1 MTEYTDKSKL
11 LTKQIK
17 QDVKKKNGIY
27 FTPPSIIKKHAQI
40 LKKHM
45 KGVKKVLEPSC
56 GSCEY
61 INAFQSDTYD
71 IIGIEY
77 DDTIYESIKDDTY
90 TNTTLIHADYLKWET
105 TDKFDLIIGNPP
117 YFVIN
122 KNDMPDEYKGYYDG
136 RPNIFIPFILKSL
149 GLLNEGGILGFV
161 LPVSFMNCLY
171 YDKLRQYINENF
183 NILDITQCIDDKYLE
198 TNQETM
204 ILTIKKQ
211 KKKFSNNDYISKH
224 LDYIVFNTKDKT
236 TKLLSLRKD
245 STTLSSMGMNVN
257 VGNVVWN
264 QKKGELT
271 NDNTKTRLIYS
282 SDIKDNKLVLT
293 KYKNTDKKN
302 YIKQD
307 GKRELILIINRG
319 YGVGAYKFGYC
330 LIDVDYDYLIEN
342 HLICIRST
350 GDKSRDELNTIF
362 DKIIKSFQN
371 DKTQQF
377 IELYFGNSAINT
389 TEMKYILPIY

>member
-1 MTEYTDKSKL
+1 MSEYTEKSKQ

-27 FTPPSIIKKHAQI
+27 FTPPSIIIKHAQI

-61 INAFQSDTYD
+61 IRVFQSENYD
-71 IIGIEY
+71 ITGIEY
-77 DDTIYESIKDDTY
+77 DNTIYDSIKDDTY

-105 TDKFDLIIGNPP
+105 SDKFDLIIGNPP

-149 GLLNEGGILGFV
+149 ELLTERGILGFV
-161 LPVSFMNCLY
+161 LPASLMNCLY
-171 YDKLRQYINENF
+171 YDKLRKHINDNF
-183 NILDITQCIDDKYLE
+183 KILDITECSDDKYLD
-198 TNQETM
+198 TNQET
-204 ILTIKKQ
+204 ILLTIKKQ
-211 KKKFSNNDYISKH
+211 KSFSNNDYISNH
-224 LDYIVFNTKDKT
+224 LDYTVFNTKDKT
-236 TKLLSLRKD
+236 KKLRELRKD
-245 STTLSSMGMNVN
+245 STTLSAMGMNVN
-257 VGNVVWN
+257 VGNVIWN

-307 GKRELILIINRG
+307 GNKDMILVINRG
-319 YGVGAYKFGYC
+319 YGVGKYKFGYC

-350 GDKSRDELNTIF
+350 GDKSRDELKTIY
-362 DKIIKSFQN
+362 DKIIRSFEN
-371 DKTQQF
+371 DKTQKF

-389 TEMKYILPIY
+389 TELKYILPIY

>member
-1 MTEYTDKSKL
+1 MDYTEKSKL

-27 FTPPSIIKKHAQI
+27 FTPPSIIEKHAQI

-45 KGVKKVLEPSC
+45 KSVKKVLEPSC

-61 INAFQSDTYD
+61 IKAFQSENYYIT
-71 IIGIEY
+71 GIEH
-77 DDTIYESIKDDTY
+77 DNTIYDAIKDDTY
-90 TNTTLIHADYLKWET
+90 TNTTLIHADYLNWET

-136 RPNIFIPFILKSL
+136 RPNIFIAFILKSL

-161 LPVSFMNCLY
+161 LPASFLNCLY
-171 YDKLRQYINENF
+171 YDKLRQYVNDNY
-183 NILDITQCIDDKYLE
+183 NILDITECTTDKYLD
-198 TNQETM
+198 TNQET
-204 ILTIKKQ
+204 IIFTIKKQ
-211 KKKFSNNDYISKH
+211 KRFSNKDYVSKH
-224 LDYIVFNTKDKT
+224 LDYTVFNTKDKT
-236 TKLLSLRKD
+236 KELTELCKD
-245 STTLSSMGMNVN
+245 TTTLCSMGMNVN

-264 QKKGELT
+264 QKKDELT
-271 NDNTKTRLIYS
+271 NDDTKTRLIYS

-293 KYKNTDKKN
+293 KYKNVDKKN
-302 YIKQD
+302 YIRQD
-307 GKRELILIINRG
+307 GKRDLILVINRG
-319 YGVGAYKFGYC
+319 YGTGKYNFGYS

-350 GDKSRDELNTIF
+350 GDKSRDELKTIY
-362 DKIIKSFQN
+362 DKIIKSFEN
-371 DKTQQF
+371 DKTKKF

-389 TEMKYILPIY
+389 TEMKFILPIY

>member
-1 MTEYTDKSKL
+1 MSEYTEKSKL
-11 LTKQIK
+11 LTKQIR

-27 FTPPSIIKKHAQI
+27 FTPPSIITKHAQI

-61 INAFQSDTYD
+61 IRVFQSEKYD
-71 IIGIEY
+71 ITGIEY
-77 DDTIYESIKDDTY
+77 DNTIYDSIKDDTY
-90 TNTTLIHADYLKWET
+90 KNTTLIHADYLKWKT

-149 GLLNEGGILGFV
+149 ELLNEGGILGFV
-161 LPVSFMNCLY
+161 LPASLMNSLY
-171 YDKLRQYINENF
+171 YDKLRKHINDNF
-183 NILDITQCIDDKYLE
+183 KILDITECSDDKYLD
-198 TNQETM
+198 TNQET
-204 ILTIKKQ
+204 ILLTIKKQ
-211 KKKFSNNDYISKH
+211 NRFSNNDYISNH
-224 LDYIVFNTKDKT
+224 LDYTVFNTKDKT
-236 TKLLSLRKD
+236 KKLLELRKD
-245 STTLSSMGMNVN
+245 STTLSAMGMNVN
-257 VGNVVWN
+257 VGNVIWN

-293 KYKNTDKKN
+293 KYKNADKKN

-307 GKRELILIINRG
+307 GNKDMILVINRG
-319 YGVGAYKFGYC
+319 YGVGKYKFGYC

-350 GDKSRDELNTIF
+350 GDKSRDELKTIY
-362 DKIIKSFQN
+362 DKIIRSFEN
-371 DKTQQF
+371 DKTQKF

-389 TEMKYILPIY
+389 TELKYILPIY

>member
-1 MTEYTDKSKL
+1 MSEYTEKSKQ

-17 QDVKKKNGIY
+17 QHVKKKNGIY
-27 FTPPSIIKKHAQI
+27 FTPPSIITKHAQI

-61 INAFQSDTYD
+61 IRVFQSEKYD
-71 IIGIEY
+71 ITGIEY
-77 DDTIYESIKDDTY
+77 DNTIYDSIKDDTY

-105 TDKFDLIIGNPP
+105 SDKFDLIIGNPP

-149 GLLNEGGILGFV
+149 ELLNERGILGFV
-161 LPVSFMNCLY
+161 LPASLMNCLY
-171 YDKLRQYINENF
+171 YDKMRKHINDNF
-183 NILDITQCIDDKYLE
+183 KILDITECSDDKYLD
-198 TNQETM
+198 TNQET
-204 ILTIKKQ
+204 ILLTIKKQ
-211 KKKFSNNDYISKH
+211 KSFSNNDYISNY
-224 LDYIVFNTKDKT
+224 LDYTVFNTKDKT
-236 TKLLSLRKD
+236 KKLHELRKD
-245 STTLSSMGMNVN
+245 STTLSAMGMNVN
-257 VGNVVWN
+257 VGNVIWN

-307 GKRELILIINRG
+307 GNKDMILVINRG
-319 YGVGAYKFGYC
+319 YGVGKYKFGYC

-350 GDKSRDELNTIF
+350 GDKIRDELKTIY
-362 DKIIKSFQN
+362 DKIIRSFEN
-371 DKTQQF
+371 DKTQKF

-389 TEMKYILPIY
+389 TEMKYILRIY

>member
-1 MTEYTDKSKL
+1 MSEYTEKSKQ

-27 FTPPSIIKKHAQI
+27 FTPPSIITKHAQI

-61 INAFQSDTYD
+61 IRVFQSENYD
-71 IIGIEY
+71 ITGIEY
-77 DDTIYESIKDDTY
+77 DNTIYDSIKDDTY

-105 TDKFDLIIGNPP
+105 SDKFDLIIGNPP

-149 GLLNEGGILGFV
+149 ELLNERGILGFV
-161 LPVSFMNCLY
+161 LPASLMNCLY
-171 YDKLRQYINENF
+171 YDKLRKHINDNF
-183 NILDITQCIDDKYLE
+183 KILDITECSDDKYLD
-198 TNQETM
+198 TNQET
-204 ILTIKKQ
+204 ILLTIKKQ
-211 KKKFSNNDYISKH
+211 KSFSNNDYISNH
-224 LDYIVFNTKDKT
+224 LDYTVFNTKDKT
-236 TKLLSLRKD
+236 KKLRELRKD
-245 STTLSSMGMNVN
+245 STTLSAMGMNVN
-257 VGNVVWN
+257 VGNVIWN

-302 YIKQD
+302 YINQD
-307 GKRELILIINRG
+307 GNKDMILVINRG
-319 YGVGAYKFGYC
+319 YGVGKYKFGYC

-350 GDKSRDELNTIF
+350 GDKSRDELKTIY
-362 DKIIKSFQN
+362 DKIIRSFEN
-371 DKTQQF
+371 DKTQKF

-389 TEMKYILPIY
+389 TELKYILPIY